1 MPATGM
7 AKTASGSM
15 ENLARDIRMRLEAQ
29 ADRRYRSSIGRL
41 VPTGIEI
48 IGVPVPTI
56 RKLARSFAQDHAG
69 VTMADLVR
77 LLDRAFAA
85 RCREEVLF
93 ATLLIAA
100 RRAELPSLPWE
111 AIESWVGRIED
122 WEVCDQLSTAVVGEI
137 VAGDLARVEGLVRWA
152 RSPGRWRRRAAAA
165 ASTRLNRKGRRH
177 AAEALRICEP
187 LMTDDDRMVEKAVAW
202 ALREASGSDGGAVAG
217 FLAEWKGR
225 ASPRLLRAGSKKLD
239 AARRH
244 ALLGRG

>member
-7 AKTASGSM
+7 AETASGSM

-56 RKLARSFAQDHAG
+56 RRLARSFARDHAG
-69 VTMADLVR
+69 ATMADLVR

-122 WEVCDQLSTAVVGEI
+122 WEVCDQLSTGVVGEI
-137 VAGDLARVEGLVRWA
+137 VARDLARVDGLTRWA
-152 RSPGRWRRRAAAA
+152 RSPGRWRRRAAAV

-177 AAEALRICEP
+177 ATEALRICEP

-202 ALREASGSDGGAVAG
+202 ALREASGSDDGAVAR

-244 ALLGRG
+244 ALLGGG

>member
-7 AKTASGSM
+7 AETASGSM
-15 ENLARDIRMRLEAQ
+15 ENLARDIRMQLEAR
-29 ADRRYRSSIGRL
+29 ADRRYRSRIGRL

-56 RKLARSFAQDHAG
+56 RKLARSFARDHARG
-69 VTMADLVR
+69 TIADLAR

-93 ATLLIAA
+93 ATLLIAS
-100 RRAELPSLPWE
+100 RRAELPSLPWK
-111 AIESWVGRIED
+111 AIESWVGHIED
-122 WEVCDQLSTAVVGEI
+122 WEVCDQLATGVIGEI
-137 VAGDLARVEGLVRWA
+137 VAGDLARVDGLVRWA

-187 LMTDDDRMVEKAVAW
+187 LMTDGDRMVEKAVAW
-202 ALREASGSDGGAVAG
+202 ALREASRSDGDAVAH

-239 AARRH
+239 AARRQ
-244 ALLGRG
+244 ALLGGG

>member
-1 MPATGM
+1 MPPTGM
-7 AKTASGSM
+7 AETASGSM
-15 ENLARDIRMRLEAQ
+15 ENLARDIRMRLEAR

-41 VPTGIEI
+41 VPTGIEV
-48 IGVPVPTI
+48 IGVPVPTM
-56 RKLARSFAQDHAG
+56 RKLARSFARDHAG
-69 VTMADLVR
+69 ATIADLVR

-93 ATLLIAA
+93 ATLLVAS
-100 RRAELPSLPWE
+100 RRAELPSLPWK

-122 WEVCDQLSTAVVGEI
+122 WEVCDQLATGVIGEI
-137 VAGDLARVEGLVRWA
+137 VVGDLARVDGLVRWA
-152 RSPGRWRRRAAAA
+152 RGPGRWRRRAAAA
-165 ASTRLNRKGRRH
+165 ATRLNRKGRRH

-202 ALREASGSDGGAVAG
+202 ALREASRSDGDAVAG

-244 ALLGRG
+244 ALLGGG